1 MVLVVT
7 ISNVQYVE
15 IDNTLI
21 GNLQQTKLYYVI
33 RGDILQNNYVEELK
47 NGKQIR
53 IKYNKFIHDY
63 VEDDSGWKEELW
75 CYDNKL
81 DLFKCYYPMSTYEKD
96 FYTTHTED
104 ETRNFMDEAVRDFDN
119 EYDDADVLDIIIEN
133 STIPVSTLAIR
144 EAAIEK
150 LKTMTDEEIKRRILL

>member
-1 MVLVVT
+1 M
-7 ISNVQYVE
+7 
-15 IDNTLI
+15 
-21 GNLQQTKLYYVI
+21 
-33 RGDILQNNYVEELK
+33 QNNYVEELK

-53 IKYNKFIHDY
+53 IKYNKLVHDW
-63 VEDDSGWKEELW
+63 VEDDSGWMEELW

>member
-1 MVLVVT
+1 M
-7 ISNVQYVE
+7 
-15 IDNTLI
+15 
-21 GNLQQTKLYYVI
+21 NLSCVMG
-33 RGDILQNNYVEELK
+33 GDILQNNYVEELK

-53 IKYNKFIHDY
+53 IKYNKLVHDWI
-63 VEDDSGWKEELW
+63 EDDSGWMEELW

-104 ETRNFMDEAVRDFDN
+104 ETRNFMDEAVKDSDN
-119 EYDDADVLDIIIEN
+119 EYDDAIVTDIVVEDC
-133 STIPVSTLAIR
+133 SIPVSSLSIR

-150 LKTMTDEEIKRRILL
+150 LKTMTDEEIKLKILL

>member
-1 MVLVVT
+1 M
-7 ISNVQYVE
+7 
-15 IDNTLI
+15 
-21 GNLQQTKLYYVI
+21 
-33 RGDILQNNYVEELK
+33 QNNYVKELK

-53 IKYNKFIHDY
+53 IKYNKFIHDW
-63 VEDDSGWKEELW
+63 VDDNSGWMEELW

-81 DLFKCYYPMSTYEKD
+81 DLFKCYYPTSTYEKD

-104 ETRNFMDEAVRDFDN
+104 ETRRFMDEAVRDSDN
-119 EYDDADVLDIIIEN
+119 EYDDAIVTDIVVEDC
-133 STIPVSTLAIR
+133 SIPVSSLSIR

>member
-1 MVLVVT
+1 M
-7 ISNVQYVE
+7 
-15 IDNTLI
+15 
-21 GNLQQTKLYYVI
+21 G
-33 RGDILQNNYVEELK
+33 GDILQNNYVEELK

-53 IKYNKFIHDY
+53 IKYNKSIHDWI
-63 VEDDSGWKEELW
+63 EDDSGWMEELW

-81 DLFKCYYPMSTYEKD
+81 DLFKCYYPTSTYEKD

-104 ETRNFMDEAVRDFDN
+104 ETKDFMDEAVKDSDN
-119 EYDDADVLDIIIEN
+119 EYDDAIVTDIVVEDC
-133 STIPVSTLAIR
+133 SIPVSSLSIR